1 MRRFCNSA
9 FCLVCSSVR
18 FLLCSLGMAAL
29 PSGALVLARGF
40 GVHNE
45 SLADKFLTINA
56 VEKHHSIL
64 GNYILLRRQV
74 SLRRHVGSASRP
86 GA

>member
-1 MRRFCNSA
+1 MRRGRSCGFPRSA
-9 FCLVCSSVR
+9 VR

-29 PSGALVLARGF
+29 PSGALVLARGV
-40 GVHNE
+40 GAHNE

-56 VEKHHSIL
+56 VEKHHNIL

>member
-1 MRRFCNSA
+1 
-9 FCLVCSSVR
+9 
-18 FLLCSLGMAAL
+18 MAAL
-29 PSGALVLARGF
+29 PSGALVLARGV

>member
-1 MRRFCNSA
+1 M
-9 FCLVCSSVR
+9 
-18 FLLCSLGMAAL
+18 GMAAL

-56 VEKHHSIL
+56 VEKHHNIL